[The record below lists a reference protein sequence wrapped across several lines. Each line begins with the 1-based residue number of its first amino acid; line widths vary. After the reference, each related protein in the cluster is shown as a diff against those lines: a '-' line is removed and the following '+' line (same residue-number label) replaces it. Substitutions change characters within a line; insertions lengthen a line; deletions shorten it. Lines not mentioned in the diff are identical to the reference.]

1 MNTSPSPRR
10 RARWLRRLALV
21 CAVLYAAASCVG
33 CAVVN
38 AAMFHPPRPP
48 YGTDLPG
55 LVAMGPPDAPV
66 AGVWSPAPGATRAVL
81 FSHGNGEDLRY
92 VHGRLAAFN
101 RLGLSALAWDYPG
114 YGRTP
119 GKPTEKTVYAAA
131 ETAFRHL
138 VEERGF
144 AASNIVLCGYSIGSG
159 PACWL
164 AEQHPDAGA
173 LLLLAP
179 FKSAVRVVTRV
190 RLLPFDPFP
199 NLARI
204 ARTRCPVLVLHGTAD
219 RLIPAWHGEAVAA
232 AAGDRGRFVPVPGAT
247 HDTVFRAAFAD
258 SGTAAILRAFL
269 ASRAEAAEVDPH
281 AESAEWRPTPEQ
293 TGRFRFDDEGKVIVV
308 EVDAEGRV
316 RLLETEPDSPPLRLR
331 PATIRN
337 RDLFVVEMDDI
348 PDTGLHWTLALDF
361 DVAKR
366 AWIVVGEGETA
377 ADIVPGKPG
386 YRTAAFRRIDEP
398 PFTRSCP

>member
-1 MNTSPSPRR
+1 MAGPHPATPDKAAPFRI
-10 RARWLRRLALV
+10 LRRIALGL
-21 CAVLYAAASCVG
+21 AVLYAAASCIG

-66 AGVWSPAPGATRAVL
+66 ACVWSPAPGATRAVL

-92 VHGRLAAFN
+92 VHGRLDAFN

-119 GKPTEKTVYAAA
+119 GKPTENTVYAAA

-164 AEQHPDAGA
+164 AEKHPDAGA

-190 RLLPFDPFP
+190 RVLPFDPFP

-204 ARTRCPVLVLHGTAD
+204 PRTRCPVLVLHGTAD

-247 HDTVFRAAFAD
+247 HVSVFRAAFED
-258 SGTAAILRAFL
+258 SGTADILRAFL
-269 ASRAEAAEVDPH
+269 ASRAEAAEVDSH
-281 AESAEWRPTPEQ
+281 AESAEFAEAESHAESAEAAEWRPTPEQ
-293 TGRFRFDDEGKVIVV
+293 TGRFRFDDRGKVVVV
-308 EVDAEGRV
+308 EADVRAPCRPSRRPGSWCSPSGR
-316 RLLETEPDSPPLRLR
+316 RAASSSSASSWRWRPRSRPP
-331 PATIRN
+331 PS
-337 RDLFVVEMDDI
+337 
-348 PDTGLHWTLALDF
+348 
-361 DVAKR
+361 
-366 AWIVVGEGETA
+366 
-377 ADIVPGKPG
+377 
-386 YRTAAFRRIDEP
+386 FRRDC
-398 PFTRSCP
+398 RS